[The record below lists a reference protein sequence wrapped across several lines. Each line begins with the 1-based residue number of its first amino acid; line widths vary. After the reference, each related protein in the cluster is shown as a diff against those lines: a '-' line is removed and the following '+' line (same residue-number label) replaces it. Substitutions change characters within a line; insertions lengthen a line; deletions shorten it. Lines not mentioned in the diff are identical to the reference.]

1 MTGVP
6 EPAYEAA
13 PTSTTPAGGVDH
25 RQRAAESPFLRAPAL
40 SPRRHGRTDRY
51 HEATRAEAREHEH
64 ARRRVEQHQR
74 DVAAAARGA
83 QLLADAKARGSR

>member
-51 HEATRAEAREHEH
+51 
-64 ARRRVEQHQR
+64 
-74 DVAAAARGA
+74 AAAAER
-83 QLLADAKARGSR
+83 ARVTRDPIGWAALQALEAMDP

>member
-25 RQRAAESPFLRAPAL
+25 RQRAAESPLRAPAF
-40 SPRRHGRTDRY
+40 SPRQHDRTDRY
-51 HEATRAEAREHEH
+51 
-64 ARRRVEQHQR
+64 
-74 DVAAAARGA
+74 AAAAER
-83 QLLADAKARGSR
+83 ARVTRDPIGWAALQALEAMDP